1 MMLARASVLGCLALI
16 AAAMPQEG
24 GIQSASKSVLQL
36 ASGIPELS
44 TLVRALKAANLT
56 DALSKPGWAY
66 TILAPTNDAFGQLP
80 PGRLEGLLDPSN
92 IEELQAV
99 LKYHVGGG
107 IAYDHQ
113 PVYSKYLKNGL
124 HLNTLEGEQVAIRI
138 GTGYKQ
144 PQCLKKCSGGENL
157 ANGAIFFDRARVDKP
172 DLAASNGVIHTIG
185 GVLEPLGLNHLY
197 FRYITGEY
205 NCGQV
210 DAGPRMPSAMFDK
223 ENAAALQM
231 YIDATLAFEWVPPY
245 SWRYLELGTC
255 SGKGNTD
262 TGVPGISPMLNI
274 PCIDIPS
281 GPSPFLPDNRTIDWG
296 PAKLM
301 KPICLQH
308 CECDYEQP
316 NTPNP
321 CKDVPD
327 NPLAA
332 SWCSLC
338 GPRFNR
344 PMEIQCFKTEEH

>member
-1 MMLARASVLGCLALI
+1 VQQCHLQRTLRRPPADFFPKFCYALVF
-16 AAAMPQEG
+16 
-24 GIQSASKSVLQL
+24 SA
-36 ASGIPELS
+36 
-44 TLVRALKAANLT
+44 
-56 DALSKPGWAY
+56 
-66 TILAPTNDAFGQLP
+66 
-80 PGRLEGLLDPSN
+80 
-92 IEELQAV
+92 
-99 LKYHVGGG
+99 
-107 IAYDHQ
+107 
-113 PVYSKYLKNGL
+113 
-124 HLNTLEGEQVAIRI
+124 QVWYREYMDCR
-138 GTGYKQ
+138 GSF
-144 PQCLKKCSGGENL
+144 CSGGENL

-245 SWRYLELGTC
+245 SWRHLELGTC
-255 SGKGNTD
+255 SGKGNID

-308 CECDYEQP
+308 CECDYRGDPEG
-316 NTPNP
+316 NP

-327 NPLAA
+327 NPSAA